1 MLKTRREYLMDD
13 DFFLNFLRN
22 PGSFSNYLTYDIPW
36 LRNPI
41 QRGWSVLCCT
51 IINCKMESWIKR
63 YFAWKPLR
71 N

>member
-1 MLKTRREYLMDD
+1 MDD
-13 DFFLNFLRN
+13 DFFLDFLRN
-22 PGSFSNYLTYDIPW
+22 PGLFSNYLIYDIPW
-36 LRNPI
+36 LRNPT

-51 IINCKMESWIKR
+51 IINCKMESRIKR